1 VWTIDGISLRPFEL
15 DDVDTVYE
23 WYHSNSELNIFSS
36 WGNSISKSGFRSR
49 MEQSIKSSPSADSVS
64 FGIVFEGELIGRIV
78 LERIDQGNRIASL
91 GLNIG
96 KKEIRGRGVGRIAA
110 RILVDYGFKAKNL
123 EKIYGECYG
132 FNIRA
137 QRCLE
142 AVGFEREGV
151 LRKHEL
157 HNGERH
163 DVHFFGLLKS
173 DFYKRYET
181 LFTIANLSS
190 GVDNNNC

>member
-1 VWTIDGISLRPFEL
+1 MWTIDDISLRPLEL
-15 DDVDTVYE
+15 EDIDIVYE
-23 WYHSNSELNIFSS
+23 WYHSNSELSIFSS
-36 WGNSISKSGFRSR
+36 WGNSISKSGFRAR
-49 MEQSIKSSPSADSVS
+49 MEQSIKSGPSADLVS
-64 FGIVFEGELIGRIV
+64 FGIVFKDDLVGRIM
-78 LERIDQGNRIASL
+78 LERIDEGNRIASL

-96 KKEIRGRGVGRIAA
+96 KKEIRGRGIGRIAA
-110 RILVDYGFKAKNL
+110 RIIVDYGFKAKNL

-142 AVGFEREGV
+142 AVGFKQEGI

-163 DVHFFGLLKS
+163 DIYFYGLLKS
-173 DFYKRYET
+173 DFYNHNET
-181 LFTIANLSS
+181 LFSIPNLSS
-190 GVDNNNC
+190 IGNNNC